1 MAPATKTLKLFNT
14 VVRFVKFFM
23 NSAHP
28 QVNYK
33 SRVVLDIAANSNLEA
48 NAITTRIKYMTP
60 ENA

>member
-1 MAPATKTLKLFNT
+1 MTPATKTLKLFHT
-14 VVRFVKFFM
+14 VVIFAKFFM

-33 SRVVLDIAANSNLEA
+33 SKAALDIAANSNLEA